1 MGSAKQS
8 LPQAIGTALAS
19 DSASAIMFFFMV
31 R

>member
-1 MGSAKQS
+1 